1 MRPAPDGAPRPRD
14 DASPCRRAL
23 RPSREIDMRVLG
35 YLLSAVVLD
44 GSRAGPPR
52 VAEPADGLPPIATTE
67 ATAAAWRQWALDAA
81 AVVSPT
87 PANTARVR
95 RVVRR
100 GGGAGRPLPPP
111 PPPGPGPGG

>member
-1 MRPAPDGAPRPRD
+1 MRREPDGGRLPRD

-52 VAEPADGLPPIATTE
+52 VAEPAEGLQPIATTE
-67 ATAAAWRQWALDAA
+67 AAAAGWRQWALDAA
-81 AVVSPT
+81 AVVSPA
-87 PANTARVR
+87 PANTAHVR

-100 GGGAGRPLPPP
+100 AGTTA
-111 PPPGPGPGG
+111 